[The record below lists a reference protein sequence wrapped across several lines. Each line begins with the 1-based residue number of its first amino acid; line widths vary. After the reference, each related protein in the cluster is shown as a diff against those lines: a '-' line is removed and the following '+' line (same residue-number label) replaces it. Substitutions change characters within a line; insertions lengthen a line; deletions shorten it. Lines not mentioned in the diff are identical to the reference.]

1 MMGSPL
7 GGLRRT
13 LALSPA
19 TLGTENAELDRELEG
34 LGVVLDCFLAT
45 ELCGLMG
52 GLLRGLNVG
61 FRGTGKW
68 SIVLFIIRRVSVV
81 LLE

>member
-1 MMGSPL
+1 VMMGSPL

-13 LALSPA
+13 LAFSPA

-45 ELCGLMG
+45 
-52 GLLRGLNVG
+52 V
-61 FRGTGKW
+61 
-68 SIVLFIIRRVSVV
+68 SFISFVFLISAKKVCT
-81 LLE
+81 